1 MLPDEA
7 RMAVRNL
14 VTAPPLG
21 RLKALRELGPVLRDA
36 LDELVDDAELEAV
49 RALRSGPPRRRARW
63 ESIGRAIRR
72 QPHPGDPAVRRPALA
87 PPRTER

>member
-14 VTAPPLG
+14 ATAPSLG
-21 RLKALRELGPVLRDA
+21 RLEALHELGQLLRDA

-49 RALRSGPPRRRARW
+49 RALRSGSPQGRASW
-63 ESIGRAIRR
+63 ESIGRALGVSHTQAIRR
-72 QPHPGDPAVRRPALA
+72 FGDRL
-87 PPRTER
+87 